1 MINALVACEESQATT
16 KELRKLGVNA
26 FSCDI
31 KPCSG
36 GLEDYHIQGDAL
48 EVAKGY
54 KGLKW
59 DLMIAHPPCTYLTCS
74 GMPWYYHPEDKH
86 LPAHQRRPHPK
97 HPNRRQYQQEAID
110 FFLALMNADIKH
122 IAIENPVGILSTVY
136 RKPDC
141 IVQPYHFGDEAQK
154 TTCFWL
160 KNLPPLKHTQVVGKG
175 EIYQSKTGKKYPRWW
190 YEASLLKGEERRTLR
205 SKTFLGMARAMAK
218 QWSEYVINYESLQP
232 PQLELFPQT

>member
-54 KGLKW
+54 NGLDW

-74 GMPWYYHPEDKH
+74 GMAWYYHPEDKH
-86 LPAHQRRPHPK
+86 LPKHQRRPHPK

-160 KNLPPLKHTQVVGKG
+160 KNLPPLKHTKVVGKG
-175 EIYQSKTGKKYPRWW
+175 EFKTDKDGKRRTAFLEVNAKNQ
-190 YEASLLKGEERRTLR
+190 EERRTLR
-205 SKTFLGMARAMAK
+205 SKTFRGMAQAMAK
-218 QWSEYVINYESLQP
+218 QWSEYAINYENLQP
-232 PQLELFPQT
+232 PQLELFK